1 MFKLGAITVGQ
12 SPRTD
17 VTDDIMGI
25 FQGKVEILE
34 RGALDGLTVEDIDKL
49 APDAGEYVLVS
60 RMRDGSQVS
69 FSEQKILPR
78 IQECIEQLEA
88 EGVKM
93 ILFFCTGEFDYKF
106 KSRVPLI
113 FPCDLISRLIPV
125 LCGDRQLIVVT
136 PTQRQVQQS
145 QEKWRKYVNDVVT
158 VAASHGDGGNRTGMQ
173 KDQRTSGPLVAMD
186 CIGYSFAE
194 AGGCRKN
201 REDSG
206 SFPHHGGPGD
216 IGIVRYLRPDC
227 ELRKGK
233 KTKMYAHQGHKC
245 IQRRQKQKESCIM
258 HIKT

>member
-1 MFKLGAITVGQ
+1 MTTWQGCLFFDAGLMAQEQVVILLVPFSGRIFYLTVVCYTFRINIIQQSERRKEMFKLGAITVGQ

-125 LCGDRQLIVVT
+125 Q
-136 PTQRQVQQS
+136 
-145 QEKWRKYVNDVVT
+145 
-158 VAASHGDGGNRTGMQ
+158 
-173 KDQRTSGPLVAMD
+173 
-186 CIGYSFAE
+186 IG
-194 AGGCRKN
+194 R
-201 REDSG
+201 
-206 SFPHHGGPGD
+206 
-216 IGIVRYLRPDC
+216 
-227 ELRKGK
+227 
-233 KTKMYAHQGHKC
+233 AHV
-245 IQRRQKQKESCIM
+245 
-258 HIKT
+258 

>member
-34 RGALDGLTVEDIDKL
+34 RGALDGLTVEDIDRL

-78 IQECIEQLEA
+78 IQKCIKQLEA
-88 EGVKM
+88 EGVK
-93 ILFFCTGEFDYKF
+93 I
-106 KSRVPLI
+106 I

-125 LCGDRQLIVVT
+125 LCGGRQLIVVT

-158 VAASHGDGGNRTGMQ
+158 VAASPYGGWEEIEQACRKISELQ
-173 KDQRTSGPLVAMD
+173 GPLVVMD
-186 CIGYSFAE
+186 CIGYSFAM
-194 AGGCRKN
+194 K
-201 REDSG
+201 REVAEKTGKTVVLSRTMAARVI
-206 SFPHHGGPGD
+206 SELSD
-216 IGIVRYLRPDC
+216 I
-227 ELRKGK
+227 
-233 KTKMYAHQGHKC
+233 
-245 IQRRQKQKESCIM
+245 
-258 HIKT
+258 